1 MIVFTATRALP
12 MLLALSG
19 SIFLIADGA
28 NATLTE
34 VNDPALPASPDGFN
48 LTQDDVT
55 GLEWL
60 DLTVTA
66 GRTWDDIVGND
77 GTDELAPGGD
87 FEGFRYGT
95 FIEVTGWSAN
105 PQVDSLFSNF
115 GFTSTFGSIGG
126 YPLVRD
132 FMSYLGCFMNCA
144 SYGFVQGIF
153 EDNNDPLILWY
164 AGIEAFPSQGF
175 AFGSLNVGA
184 TGPFTSRPV
193 NGSLDTTG
201 HFLVRPLPEPD
212 APLLLAAGVLM
223 LLFLDRQRNRG
234 RVGGNLPNPSL

>member
-1 MIVFTATRALP
+1 M
-12 MLLALSG
+12 
-19 SIFLIADGA
+19 FLIAEVV
-28 NATLTE
+28 NATLTD
-34 VNDPALPASPDGFN
+34 VDDLALPSSPDGFN

-95 FIEVTGWSAN
+95 FIEVTGWSAS
-105 PQVDSLFSNF
+105 PQIDSLFLNF
-115 GFTSTFGSIGG
+115 GFTSTFGFIGG

-132 FMSYLGCFMNCA
+132 FMSHLGCFTNCGT
-144 SYGFVQGIF
+144 YGFVQGIF
-153 EDNNDPLILWY
+153 EDNNDPLVLWY
-164 AGIEAFPSQGF
+164 AHIEAFPSQGF
-175 AFGSLNVGA
+175 NFGSLTVA
-184 TGPFTSRPV
+184 TSGPFTSRPV

-201 HFLVRPLPEPD
+201 HFLVRAVPEPG
-212 APLLLAAGVLM
+212 APLLLAAGLVM
-223 LLFLDRQRNRG
+223 LAYLARVRDRE
-234 RVGGNLPNPSL
+234 